1 MKSNTDRSAICVVS
15 EMLKENTNT
24 NINSKL

>member
-15 EMLKENTNT
+15 EILKEDVNSK
-24 NINSKL
+24 INSKL